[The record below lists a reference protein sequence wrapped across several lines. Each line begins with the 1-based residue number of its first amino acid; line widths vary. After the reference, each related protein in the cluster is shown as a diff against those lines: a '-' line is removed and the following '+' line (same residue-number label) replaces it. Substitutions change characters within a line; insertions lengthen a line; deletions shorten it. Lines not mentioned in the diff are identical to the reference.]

1 MACTLLS
8 HQKCLTVSRRIRE
21 VLLHRKMTGWKE
33 ESCFLPCRKRTQ
45 DIFKPTRNREW
56 KIIAARVRAK
66 SQSQTATVFFNV
78 QNLLSSAADRP
89 GTELTGQPHGKF
101 EYIGKV
107 YLISVHS
114 KSSAAL
120 EPLTSHWAM
129 PSSLHHSF
137 VKCLGNPHWEEDFSQ
152 CTQNLQLQK
161 VFPLNL
167 LGTIQQPQFIE

>member
-45 DIFKPTRNREW
+45 DIFKPTKNREW

-78 QNLLSSAADRP
+78 QNLLSGVAVRP
-89 GTELTGQPHGKF
+89 GTELTGQPHGRF

-137 VKCLGNPHWEEDFSQ
+137 GKCLGNPHWEDFSQ
-152 CTQNLQLQK
+152 CTSRHSESPTAEGLS
-161 VFPLNL
+161 
-167 LGTIQQPQFIE
+167 T